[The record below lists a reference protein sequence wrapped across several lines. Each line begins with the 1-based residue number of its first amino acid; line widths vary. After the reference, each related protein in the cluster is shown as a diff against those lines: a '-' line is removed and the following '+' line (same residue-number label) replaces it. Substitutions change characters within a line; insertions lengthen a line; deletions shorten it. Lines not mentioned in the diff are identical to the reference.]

1 MYKVNAWYLYGFCL
15 SKNSYRTFK
24 ISRILSIGVTQECF
38 TKRVEQNE
46 EPQDNGHEQWINIK
60 LKISHDG
67 AYKAYEE
74 FNEESISKNEDGS
87 LRIETVLPDNKWLMR
102 YLLSFGDDLEVVE
115 PQHIRD
121 EMYRQSEKI
130 FKKYHTKNL

>member
-1 MYKVNAWYLYGFCL
+1 
-15 SKNSYRTFK
+15 
-24 ISRILSIGVTQECF
+24 
-38 TKRVEQNE
+38 
-46 EPQDNGHEQWINIK
+46 

-74 FNEESISKNEDGS
+74 FNEESIRKNEDGS

-130 FKKYHTKNL
+130 FKKYQRKFIT